1 MSLMLLQAFGVVLL
15 QAQNH
20 AVTIAS
26 THLRSLQEKEILIV
40 FGLFHNA
47 VQSCKLHGAD
57 AAWGAMLRMQLHWVK
72 PW

>member
-1 MSLMLLQAFGVVLL
+1 MSLMLLQAFAAVLL

-26 THLRSLQEKEILIV
+26 HLRSLQEKEIV
-40 FGLFHNA
+40 KYFGRVLNA